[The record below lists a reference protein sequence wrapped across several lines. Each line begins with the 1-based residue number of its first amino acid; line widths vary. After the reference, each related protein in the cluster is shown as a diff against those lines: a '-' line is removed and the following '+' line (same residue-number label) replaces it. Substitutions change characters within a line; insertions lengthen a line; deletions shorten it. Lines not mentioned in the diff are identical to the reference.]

1 MNIKKHARLLTVLT
15 VFGLGLGSIASCGT
29 GASSSPITL
38 TCDSKEINLSETFEA
53 KLGKYYTFEAN
64 IDAEKNPQFKDAEI
78 VFSNDAESAF
88 EFSADGNYLEFAAI
102 KTGSFTISASVKGDE
117 TTKVNVK
124 LHVSDV
130 AKKEYKATV
139 DTTAAKLI
147 FKQGDAFTSEGIVV
161 YKTLVVDGEPS
172 AVRSV
177 LDASE
182 YTVSIPE
189 GKILES
195 KQSALEVKITPNDT
209 NLEPVTY
216 TIKVTSN
223 PAYRI
228 NSFFG
233 GLTENNYCVYGY
245 GQNSN
250 NQIYVY
256 PSFGI
261 NDNYIVNYDTSMAY
275 SLVQDKEGE
284 AATVHRYEMNFTSTD
299 YSFNRISDYEVGVV
313 DGNAL
318 AIGKSSNLSDI
329 TNNLQFSSGEIWKN
343 VENSSVT
350 YSTADQTYT
359 LNDVETITNLI
370 KIGGYG
376 FVLNNYVVNAG
387 AKISFPEFDNGEI
400 ALIIASLSA
409 KGTAQTAELPIFIG
423 NIGSFKDDTF
433 DKYLETT
440 HEVGESTDTFFK
452 TALDTI
458 RGNNFKGYFSDSR
471 KSTDK
476 YAGSYCTFSVNSNSL
491 EIFSHSEIIN
501 EETGVKKISDD
512 GLLGVV
518 KIPDGYEETGYKA
531 YTFSGTG
538 EKLVIT
544 EDDENLG
551 GTNQTT
557 IKNIYESRLP
567 SNWAGFGNA
576 DSTQKIDFSPMWDV
590 VNVYEGDKE
599 NYTRYRLNNSVIAE
613 EWAFYALLIDFSRI
627 EKYEA
632 NSIDLWVVDSNKDE
646 KPDEIRIGIEIKG
659 GEIVGSGIAEQ
670 MTIDLS
676 TVGTTV
682 NQVAQKVLEGLT
694 KAA

>member
-15 VFGLGLGSIASCGT
+15 VFGLGLCSIASCGT
-29 GASSSPITL
+29 GASASPITL
-38 TCDSKEINLSETFEA
+38 SCDSKEINLNETFEA
-53 KLGKYYTFEAN
+53 KLGKYYTFEAS
-64 IDAEKNPQFKDAEI
+64 IDTEKNPELKDAEI

-130 AKKEYKATV
+130 ATKEYKATV

-209 NLEPVTY
+209 SLEPVTY

-228 NSFFG
+228 NSFFS
-233 GLTENNYCVYGY
+233 GLAENNYGIYTVNKNSS
-245 GQNSN
+245 GQL
-250 NQIYVY
+250 YVY
-256 PSFGI
+256 PTFGI
-261 NDNYIVNYDTSMAY
+261 NENYIVNYDGSMAY
-275 SLVQDKEGE
+275 SVVQDKEGE
-284 AATVHRYEMNFTSTD
+284 AATLHRYEMNFTAND
-299 YSFNRISDYEVGVV
+299 YSFNRISDYEVGEV

-318 AIGKSSNLSDI
+318 TIRKSNSLTDI
-329 TNNLQFSSGEIWKN
+329 VNNLQFSLGEIWQN

-359 LNDVETITNLI
+359 LNDVDAITNLI
-370 KIGGYG
+370 KISGYG
-376 FVLNNYVVNAG
+376 FTLNNFTVNAG
-387 AKISFPEFDNGEI
+387 AQIQFSESDDGEV
-400 ALIIASLSA
+400 ALIIATLTQQGA
-409 KGTAQTAELPIFIG
+409 AQPANLPIVIG
-423 NIGSFKDDTF
+423 DVGTFKDAKF
-433 DKYLETT
+433 EKYLETA
-440 HEVGESTDTFFK
+440 HEVGESSDTFFK
-452 TALDTI
+452 TALNTI
-458 RGNNFKGYFSDSR
+458 RGNNFKGIFSDMR
-471 KSTDK
+471 NSTHQLAGT
-476 YAGSYCTFSVNSNSL
+476 YATYSVDGNSVELFQHFVN
-491 EIFSHSEIIN
+491 N
-501 EETGVKKISDD
+501 GVASDNGFL
-512 GLLGVV
+512 GLM
-518 KIPDGYEETGYKA
+518 KIPEGYEETGYKA
-531 YTFSGTG
+531 YTFTGTG
-538 EKLVIT
+538 ENLDIRQ
-544 EDDENLG
+544 DAENLG

-557 IKNIYESRLP
+557 IKNLYDSVLA
-567 SNWAGFGNA
+567 SNWAGFA
-576 DSTQKIDFSPMWDV
+576 DETSIQKVDFSSMWDV
-590 VNVYEGDKE
+590 VSVYEGEDQS
-599 NYTRYRLNNSVIAE
+599 YTRYRLNNGIIAN
-613 EWAFYALLIDFSRI
+613 EWGLCAMNVDEYKEYSP
-627 EKYEA
+627 
-632 NSIDLWVVDSNKDE
+632 NSLGLWVVDTNKDD
-646 KPDEIRIGIEIKG
+646 KPDEIWIDLEISG
-659 GEIVGSGIAEQ
+659 GEIQYSAVYDR
-670 MTIDLS
+670 MVIDLS

-682 NQVAQKVLEGLT
+682 NEAAQEIIKGFT

>member
-15 VFGLGLGSIASCGT
+15 AFGLGLGSIASCGT

-64 IDAEKNPQFKDAEI
+64 IDTEKNPQFKDAEI

-124 LHVSDV
+124 LKVSDA

-195 KQSALEVKITPNDT
+195 KQSALEVKITPNDAS
-209 NLEPVTY
+209 LEPVTY

-228 NSFFG
+228 NSFFS
-233 GLTENNYCVYGY
+233 GLAENNYGVYAVN
-245 GQNSN
+245 QNSSG
-250 NQIYVY
+250 QLYVY
-256 PSFGI
+256 PTFGI
-261 NDNYIVNYDTSMAY
+261 NENYIVNYDGSMAY
-275 SLVQDKEGE
+275 SVVQDKEGE
-284 AATVHRYEMNFTSTD
+284 AATLHRYEINFTAND
-299 YSFNRISDYEVGVV
+299 YSFSRISDYEVAEL

-318 AIGKSSNLSDI
+318 SIRKSNSLSDI
-329 TNNLQFSSGEIWKN
+329 VNNLQFSLGEIWQN

-350 YSTADQTYT
+350 YSTANQTYT
-359 LNDVETITNLI
+359 LNDVDAITNLI
-370 KIGGYG
+370 KISGYG
-376 FVLNNYVVNAG
+376 FTLNNFTVNAG
-387 AKISFPEFDNGEI
+387 AQIQFSESDDGEV
-400 ALIIASLSA
+400 ALIVATLTQQGSTQPA
-409 KGTAQTAELPIFIG
+409 NLPIVIRDVG
-423 NIGSFKDDTF
+423 TFKDATF
-433 DKYLETT
+433 DKYLETA
-440 HEVGESTDTFFK
+440 HEVGESSDTFFK
-452 TALDTI
+452 TALNTI
-458 RGNNFKGYFSDSR
+458 RGNNFKGIFSDMRNS
-471 KSTDK
+471 KHQ
-476 YAGSYCTFSVNSNSL
+476 YAGTYATYSVDGNSVELFQHFVENGSA
-491 EIFSHSEIIN
+491 
-501 EETGVKKISDD
+501 SDNGFL
-512 GLLGVV
+512 GLM
-518 KIPDGYEETGYKA
+518 KIPEGYEETGYKA
-531 YTFSGTG
+531 YTFTGTG
-538 EKLVIT
+538 ENLEIKQ
-544 EDDENLG
+544 DDEKLG

-557 IKNIYESRLP
+557 IKNLYDSVLA
-567 SNWAGFGNA
+567 SNWAGFA
-576 DSTQKIDFSPMWDV
+576 DETSIQKVDFSSMWDV
-590 VNVYEGDKE
+590 VSVSEGQDE
-599 NYTRYRLNNSVIAE
+599 NYTRYRLNNGIIAK
-613 EWAFYALLIDFSRI
+613 EWGLCAMNVNEYKEYSP
-627 EKYEA
+627 
-632 NSIDLWVVDSNKDE
+632 NSLGLWVVDTNKDD
-646 KPDEIRIGIEIKG
+646 KPDEIWIDLEISG
-659 GEIVGSGIAEQ
+659 GEIQYSAVFDR
-670 MTIDLS
+670 MVIDLS
-676 TVGTTV
+676 TAGTTV
-682 NQVAQKVLEGLT
+682 NEAAQEVIKGFT

>member
-1 MNIKKHARLLTVLT
+1 MNIKKHARLLSVLT

-64 IDAEKNPQFKDAEI
+64 IDTEKNPEFKDAEI

-102 KTGSFTISASVKGDE
+102 KTGSFTIFASVKGDE

-177 LDASE
+177 LDASK

-228 NSFFG
+228 NSFFS
-233 GLTENNYCVYGY
+233 GLAENNYGIYTVN
-245 GQNSN
+245 QNSSG
-250 NQIYVY
+250 QLYVY
-256 PSFGI
+256 PTFGI
-261 NDNYIVNYDTSMAY
+261 NENYIVNYDGSMAY
-275 SLVQDKEGE
+275 SVVQDKEGE
-284 AATVHRYEMNFTSTD
+284 AATLHRYEMNFTEND
-299 YSFNRISDYEVGVV
+299 YSFNRISDYEVGEV

-318 AIGKSSNLSDI
+318 TIRKSNSLSDI
-329 TNNLQFSSGEIWKN
+329 VNNLQFSLGEIWQN

-350 YSTADQTYT
+350 YSTANQTYT
-359 LNDVETITNLI
+359 LNDVDAITNLI
-370 KIGGYG
+370 KISGYG
-376 FVLNNYVVNAG
+376 FTLNNFTVNAG
-387 AKISFPEFDNGEI
+387 AQIQFSESDDGEV
-400 ALIIASLSA
+400 ALIVATLTQEGSTQPA
-409 KGTAQTAELPIFIG
+409 NLPIVIG
-423 NIGSFKDDTF
+423 DVGTFKDATF
-433 DKYLETT
+433 DQYLETA
-440 HEVGESTDTFFK
+440 HEVGESSDTFFK
-452 TALDTI
+452 TALNTI
-458 RGNNFKGYFSDSR
+458 RGNNFKGYFTDMRNSKGELAGTYFTYSVDGNSVELFQHFVNNGVASDN
-471 KSTDK
+471 
-476 YAGSYCTFSVNSNSL
+476 GFL
-491 EIFSHSEIIN
+491 
-501 EETGVKKISDD
+501 
-512 GLLGVV
+512 GLI
-518 KIPDGYEETGYKA
+518 KIPEGYEETGYKA
-531 YTFSGTG
+531 YTFTGTG
-538 EKLVIT
+538 ENLDIKQ
-544 EDDENLG
+544 DAENLG

-557 IKNIYESRLP
+557 IKNLYDSVLA
-567 SNWAGFGNA
+567 SNWAGFA
-576 DSTQKIDFSPMWDV
+576 DETSIQKVDFSSMWDV
-590 VNVYEGDKE
+590 VSVYEGEDQS
-599 NYTRYRLNNSVIAE
+599 YTRYRLNNGIIAN
-613 EWAFYALLIDFSRI
+613 EWGLCAMNVDEYKEYSP
-627 EKYEA
+627 
-632 NSIDLWVVDSNKDE
+632 NSLGLWVVDTNKDD
-646 KPDEIRIGIEIKG
+646 KPDEIWIDLEISG
-659 GEIVGSGIAEQ
+659 GEIQYSAVYDR
-670 MTIDLS
+670 MVIDLS
-676 TVGTTV
+676 TAGTTV
-682 NQVAQKVLEGLT
+682 NEAAQEIIKGFTKVA
-694 KAA
+694 

>member
-15 VFGLGLGSIASCGT
+15 AFGLGLGSIASCGA

-38 TCDSKEINLSETFEA
+38 TCDSKEINLNETFEA

-64 IDAEKNPQFKDAEI
+64 IDTEKNPQFKDAEI

-102 KTGSFTISASVKGDE
+102 KTGSFTIFASVKGDE

-228 NSFFG
+228 NSFFS
-233 GLTENNYCVYGY
+233 GLAENNYGIYTVN
-245 GQNSN
+245 QNSSG
-250 NQIYVY
+250 QLYVY
-256 PSFGI
+256 PTFGI
-261 NDNYIVNYDTSMAY
+261 NENYIVNYDGSMAY
-275 SLVQDKEGE
+275 SVVQDKEGE
-284 AATVHRYEMNFTSTD
+284 AATLHRYEMNFTEND
-299 YSFNRISDYEVGVV
+299 YSFNRISDYEVGEV

-318 AIGKSSNLSDI
+318 TIRKSNSLSDI
-329 TNNLQFSSGEIWKN
+329 VNNLQFSLGEIWQN

-350 YSTADQTYT
+350 YSTANQTYT
-359 LNDVETITNLI
+359 LNDVDAITNLI
-370 KIGGYG
+370 KISGYG
-376 FVLNNYVVNAG
+376 FTLNNFTVNAG
-387 AKISFPEFDNGEI
+387 AQIQFSESDDGEV
-400 ALIIASLSA
+400 ALIVATLTQEGSTQPA
-409 KGTAQTAELPIFIG
+409 NLPIVIG
-423 NIGSFKDDTF
+423 DVGTFKDATF
-433 DKYLETT
+433 DKYLETA
-440 HEVGESTDTFFK
+440 HEVGESSDTFFK
-452 TALDTI
+452 TALNTI
-458 RGNNFKGYFSDSR
+458 RGNNFKGIFSDMR
-471 KSTDK
+471 NSTHQLAGT
-476 YAGSYCTFSVNSNSL
+476 YATYSVDGNSVELFQHFVN
-491 EIFSHSEIIN
+491 N
-501 EETGVKKISDD
+501 GVASDNGFL
-512 GLLGVV
+512 GLI
-518 KIPDGYEETGYKA
+518 KIPEGYEETGYKA
-531 YTFSGTG
+531 YTFTGTG
-538 EKLVIT
+538 ENLDIKQ
-544 EDDENLG
+544 DAENLG

-557 IKNIYESRLP
+557 IKNLYDSVLA
-567 SNWAGFGNA
+567 SNWAGFA
-576 DSTQKIDFSPMWDV
+576 DETSIQKVDFSSMWDV
-590 VNVYEGDKE
+590 VSVYEGEDQS
-599 NYTRYRLNNSVIAE
+599 YTRYRLNNGIIAN
-613 EWAFYALLIDFSRI
+613 EWGLCAMNVDEYKEYSP
-627 EKYEA
+627 
-632 NSIDLWVVDSNKDE
+632 NSLGLWVVDTNKDD
-646 KPDEIRIGIEIKG
+646 KPDEIWIDLEISG
-659 GEIVGSGIAEQ
+659 GEIQYSAVYDR
-670 MTIDLS
+670 MVIDLS
-676 TVGTTV
+676 TAGTTV
-682 NQVAQKVLEGLT
+682 NEAAQEIIKGFTKVA
-694 KAA
+694 

>member
-38 TCDSKEINLSETFEA
+38 TCDSKEINLNETFEA

-64 IDAEKNPQFKDAEI
+64 IDTEKNPQFKDAEI

-147 FKQGDAFTSEGIVV
+147 FKQGDVFTSEGIVV

-228 NSFFG
+228 NSFFS
-233 GLTENNYCVYGY
+233 GLAENNYGIYTVN
-245 GQNSN
+245 QNSSG
-250 NQIYVY
+250 QLYLY
-256 PSFGI
+256 PTFGI
-261 NDNYIVNYDTSMAY
+261 NENYIVNYDGSMAY
-275 SLVQDKEGE
+275 SVVQDKEGE
-284 AATVHRYEMNFTSTD
+284 AATLHRYEMNFTAND
-299 YSFNRISDYEVGVV
+299 YSFNRISDYEVGEV

-318 AIGKSSNLSDI
+318 TIRKSNSLSDI
-329 TNNLQFSSGEIWKN
+329 VNNLQFSLGEIWQN
-343 VENSSVT
+343 VENSAVT
-350 YSTADQTYT
+350 YSTANQTYT
-359 LNDVETITNLI
+359 LNDVDAITNLI
-370 KIGGYG
+370 KISGYG
-376 FVLNNYVVNAG
+376 FTLNNFTVNAG
-387 AKISFPEFDNGEI
+387 AQIQFSESDDGEV
-400 ALIIASLSA
+400 ALIVATLTQQGA
-409 KGTAQTAELPIFIG
+409 AQPANLPIVIG
-423 NIGSFKDDTF
+423 DVGTFKDATF
-433 DKYLETT
+433 EKYLETA
-440 HEVGESTDTFFK
+440 HEVGESSDAFFK
-452 TALDTI
+452 TALNTI
-458 RGNNFKGYFSDSR
+458 RGNNFKGIFSDMR
-471 KSTDK
+471 NSTHQLAGT
-476 YAGSYCTFSVNSNSL
+476 YATYSVDGNSVELFQHFVN
-491 EIFSHSEIIN
+491 N
-501 EETGVKKISDD
+501 GVASDNGFL
-512 GLLGVV
+512 GLM
-518 KIPDGYEETGYKA
+518 KIPEGYEETGYKA
-531 YTFSGTG
+531 YTFTGTG
-538 EKLVIT
+538 ENLDIKQ
-544 EDDENLG
+544 DAENLG

-557 IKNIYESRLP
+557 IKNLYDSVLA
-567 SNWAGFGNA
+567 SNWAGFA
-576 DSTQKIDFSPMWDV
+576 DETSIQKVDFSSMWDV
-590 VNVYEGDKE
+590 VSVYEGEDQS
-599 NYTRYRLNNSVIAE
+599 YTRYRLNNGIIAN
-613 EWAFYALLIDFSRI
+613 EWGLCAMNVDEYKEYSP
-627 EKYEA
+627 
-632 NSIDLWVVDSNKDE
+632 NSLGLWVVDTNKDD
-646 KPDEIRIGIEIKG
+646 KPDEIWIDLEISG
-659 GEIVGSGIAEQ
+659 GEIQYSAVYDR
-670 MTIDLS
+670 MVIDLS
-676 TVGTTV
+676 TAGTTV
-682 NQVAQKVLEGLT
+682 NEAAQEIIKGFT
-694 KAA
+694 KTA

>member
-29 GASSSPITL
+29 GASASPITL
-38 TCDSKEINLSETFEA
+38 SCDSKEINLNETFEA
-53 KLGKYYTFEAN
+53 KLGKYYTFEAS
-64 IDAEKNPQFKDAEI
+64 IDTEKNPELKDAEI

-130 AKKEYKATV
+130 ATKEYKATV

-209 NLEPVTY
+209 SLEPVTY

-228 NSFFG
+228 NSFFS
-233 GLTENNYCVYGY
+233 GLAENNYGIYTVNKNSS
-245 GQNSN
+245 GQL
-250 NQIYVY
+250 YVY
-256 PSFGI
+256 PTFGI
-261 NDNYIVNYDTSMAY
+261 NENYIVNYDGSMAY
-275 SLVQDKEGE
+275 SVVQDKEGE
-284 AATVHRYEMNFTSTD
+284 AATLHRYEMNFTAND
-299 YSFNRISDYEVGVV
+299 YSFNRISDYEVGEV

-318 AIGKSSNLSDI
+318 TIRKSNSLTDI
-329 TNNLQFSSGEIWKN
+329 VNNLQFSLGEIWQN

-359 LNDVETITNLI
+359 LNDVDAITNLI
-370 KIGGYG
+370 KISGYG
-376 FVLNNYVVNAG
+376 FTLNNFTVNAG
-387 AKISFPEFDNGEI
+387 AQIQFSESDDGEV
-400 ALIIASLSA
+400 ALIIATLTQQGA
-409 KGTAQTAELPIFIG
+409 AQPANLPIVIG
-423 NIGSFKDDTF
+423 DVGTFKDAKF
-433 DKYLETT
+433 EKYLETA
-440 HEVGESTDTFFK
+440 HEVGESSDTFFK
-452 TALDTI
+452 TALNTI
-458 RGNNFKGYFSDSR
+458 RGNNFKGIFSDMR
-471 KSTDK
+471 NSTHQL
-476 YAGSYCTFSVNSNSL
+476 AGTYTTYSVDGNSAELFQHFVN
-491 EIFSHSEIIN
+491 N
-501 EETGVKKISDD
+501 GVASDNGFL
-512 GLLGVV
+512 GLM
-518 KIPDGYEETGYKA
+518 KIPEGYEETGYKA
-531 YTFSGTG
+531 YTFTGTG
-538 EKLVIT
+538 ENLDIKQ
-544 EDDENLG
+544 DAENLG

-557 IKNIYESRLP
+557 IKNLYDSVLA
-567 SNWAGFGNA
+567 SNWAGFA
-576 DSTQKIDFSPMWDV
+576 DETSIQKVDFSSMWDV
-590 VNVYEGDKE
+590 VSVYEGEDQS
-599 NYTRYRLNNSVIAE
+599 YTRYRLNNGIIANKWGLCAMNVDE
-613 EWAFYALLIDFSRI
+613 YKEYSP
-627 EKYEA
+627 
-632 NSIDLWVVDSNKDE
+632 NSLGLWVVDTNKDD
-646 KPDEIRIGIEIKG
+646 KPDEIWIDLEISG
-659 GEIVGSGIAEQ
+659 GEIQYSAVYDR
-670 MTIDLS
+670 MVIDLS
-676 TVGTTV
+676 TAGTTV
-682 NQVAQKVLEGLT
+682 NEAAQEIIKGFT

>member
-15 VFGLGLGSIASCGT
+15 AFGLGLGSIASCGA

-38 TCDSKEINLSETFEA
+38 TCDSKEINLNETFEA

-64 IDAEKNPQFKDAEI
+64 IDTEKNPQFKDAEI

-130 AKKEYKATV
+130 ATKEYKATV

-228 NSFFG
+228 NSFFSG
-233 GLTENNYCVYGY
+233 MTENNYAVYSVAQNDK
-245 GQNSN
+245 GQT
-250 NQIYVY
+250 YLY
-256 PSFGI
+256 PTFGI
-261 NDNYIVNYDTSMAY
+261 NDKYIVNYDTSMAY
-275 SLVQDKEGE
+275 SVVQDNEGE
-284 AATVHRYEMNFTSTD
+284 EATLHRYEMNFTSTD
-299 YSFNRISDYEVGVV
+299 YSFNRICDYEVAEVEGST
-313 DGNAL
+313 L
-318 AIGKSSNLSDI
+318 AIKKSSSLSDI
-329 TNNLQFSSGEIWKN
+329 TNNLQISLGEIWKN
-343 VENSSVT
+343 VDNSLVT
-350 YSTADQTYT
+350 YSTADKTYT
-359 LNDVETITNLI
+359 LNDIDAITNLI

-376 FVLNNYVVNAG
+376 FVLNSYSVNAG
-387 AKISFPEFDNGEI
+387 AQIEFVDMEDGEV
-400 ALIIASLSA
+400 ALIIATLSA
-409 KGTAQTAELPIFIG
+409 KGVQPAQLPIV
-423 NIGSFKDDTF
+423 IGSVGTFKDDTF
-433 DKYLETT
+433 DKYLETK
-440 HEVGESTDTFFK
+440 HEVGESNDTFFK
-452 TALDTI
+452 TALDTV

-471 KSTDK
+471 QSTDK
-476 YAGSYCTFSVNSNSL
+476 HAGSYCTYSVDNNSL
-491 EIFSHSEIIN
+491 EIFSHSEIVN
-501 EETGVKKISDD
+501 EETGVKEISDD
-512 GLLGVV
+512 GLLGIV
-518 KIPDGYEETGYKA
+518 KIPDGYEDTGYKA

-538 EKLVIT
+538 ENMQIT

-551 GTNQTT
+551 GTNQET
-557 IKNIYESRLP
+557 IKRIYESRLP

-576 DSTQKIDFSPMWDV
+576 ESTQKVDFSPMWDV
-590 VNVYEGDKE
+590 VTVYEGDKE

-613 EWAFYALLIDFSRI
+613 EWAFYALLIDFSKVN
-627 EKYEA
+627 KYEA
-632 NSIDLWVVDSNKDE
+632 NSIDLWVIDSNNDNN
-646 KPDEIRIGIEIKG
+646 PDEIYIGIEIKG
-659 GEIVGSGIAEQ
+659 DDIVGSAIAER

-676 TVGTTV
+676 TAGTTV

>member
-29 GASSSPITL
+29 GASASPITL
-38 TCDSKEINLSETFEA
+38 SCDSKEINLNETFEA
-53 KLGKYYTFEAN
+53 KLGKYYTFEAS
-64 IDAEKNPQFKDAEI
+64 IDTEKNPELKDAEI

-130 AKKEYKATV
+130 ATKEYKATV

-228 NSFFG
+228 NSFFS
-233 GLTENNYCVYGY
+233 GLAENNYGIYTVN
-245 GQNSN
+245 QNSSG
-250 NQIYVY
+250 QLYVY
-256 PSFGI
+256 PTFGI
-261 NDNYIVNYDTSMAY
+261 NENYIVNYDGSMAY
-275 SLVQDKEGE
+275 SVVQDKEGE
-284 AATVHRYEMNFTSTD
+284 AATLHRYEMNFTAND
-299 YSFNRISDYEVGVV
+299 YSFNRISDYEVGEV

-318 AIGKSSNLSDI
+318 TIRKSNSLFDI
-329 TNNLQFSSGEIWKN
+329 VDNLQFSLGEIWQN

-350 YSTADQTYT
+350 YSTANQTYT
-359 LNDVETITNLI
+359 LNDVDAITNLI
-370 KIGGYG
+370 KISGYG
-376 FVLNNYVVNAG
+376 FTLNNFTVNAG
-387 AKISFPEFDNGEI
+387 AQIQFSESDDGEV
-400 ALIIASLSA
+400 ALIVATLTQQGA
-409 KGTAQTAELPIFIG
+409 AQPANLPIVIG
-423 NIGSFKDDTF
+423 DVGTFKDATF
-433 DKYLETT
+433 EKYLETA
-440 HEVGESTDTFFK
+440 HEVGESSDTFFK
-452 TALDTI
+452 TALNTI
-458 RGNNFKGYFSDSR
+458 RGNNFKGIFSDMR
-471 KSTDK
+471 NSTHQLAGT
-476 YAGSYCTFSVNSNSL
+476 YATYSVDGNSVELFQHFVN
-491 EIFSHSEIIN
+491 N
-501 EETGVKKISDD
+501 GVASDNGFL
-512 GLLGVV
+512 GLI
-518 KIPDGYEETGYKA
+518 KIPEGYEETGYKA
-531 YTFSGTG
+531 YTFTGTG
-538 EKLVIT
+538 ENLDIKQ
-544 EDDENLG
+544 DAENLG

-557 IKNIYESRLP
+557 IKNLYDSVLA
-567 SNWAGFGNA
+567 SNWAGFA
-576 DSTQKIDFSPMWDV
+576 DETSIQKVDFSSMWDV
-590 VNVYEGDKE
+590 VSVYEGEDQS
-599 NYTRYRLNNSVIAE
+599 YTRYRLNNGIIAN
-613 EWAFYALLIDFSRI
+613 EWGLCAMNVDEYKEYSP
-627 EKYEA
+627 
-632 NSIDLWVVDSNKDE
+632 NSLGLWVVDTNKDD
-646 KPDEIRIGIEIKG
+646 KPDEIWIDLEISG
-659 GEIVGSGIAEQ
+659 GEIQYSAVYDR
-670 MTIDLS
+670 MVIDLS
-676 TVGTTV
+676 TAGTTV
-682 NQVAQKVLEGLT
+682 NEAAQEIIKGFT

>member
-1 MNIKKHARLLTVLT
+1 MNIKKHARLLSVLT

-64 IDAEKNPQFKDAEI
+64 IDTEKNPEFKDAEI

-102 KTGSFTISASVKGDE
+102 KTGSFTIFASVKGDE

-228 NSFFG
+228 NSFFSD
-233 GLTENNYCVYGY
+233 LAENNYGIYTVN
-245 GQNSN
+245 QNSSG
-250 NQIYVY
+250 QLYVY
-256 PSFGI
+256 PTFGI
-261 NDNYIVNYDTSMAY
+261 NENYIVNYDGSMAY
-275 SLVQDKEGE
+275 SVVQDKEGE
-284 AATVHRYEMNFTSTD
+284 AATLHRYEMNFTEND
-299 YSFNRISDYEVGVV
+299 YSFNRISDYEVGEV

-318 AIGKSSNLSDI
+318 TIRKSNSLSDI
-329 TNNLQFSSGEIWKN
+329 VNNLQFSLGEIWQN

-350 YSTADQTYT
+350 YSTANQTYT
-359 LNDVETITNLI
+359 LNDVDAITNLI
-370 KIGGYG
+370 KISGYG
-376 FVLNNYVVNAG
+376 FTLNNFTVNAG
-387 AKISFPEFDNGEI
+387 AQIQFSESDDGEV
-400 ALIIASLSA
+400 ALIVATLTQEGSTQPA
-409 KGTAQTAELPIFIG
+409 NLPIVIG
-423 NIGSFKDDTF
+423 DVGTFKDATF
-433 DKYLETT
+433 DKYLETA
-440 HEVGESTDTFFK
+440 HEVGESSDTFFK
-452 TALDTI
+452 TALNTI
-458 RGNNFKGYFSDSR
+458 RGNNFKGIFSDMR
-471 KSTDK
+471 NSTHQLAGT
-476 YAGSYCTFSVNSNSL
+476 YATYSVDGNSVELFQHFVN
-491 EIFSHSEIIN
+491 N
-501 EETGVKKISDD
+501 GVASDNGFL
-512 GLLGVV
+512 GLI
-518 KIPDGYEETGYKA
+518 KIPEGYEETGYKA
-531 YTFSGTG
+531 YTFTGTG
-538 EKLVIT
+538 ENLDIKQ
-544 EDDENLG
+544 DAENLG

-557 IKNIYESRLP
+557 IKNLYDSVLA
-567 SNWAGFGNA
+567 SNWAGFA
-576 DSTQKIDFSPMWDV
+576 DETSIQKVDFSSMWDV
-590 VNVYEGDKE
+590 VSVYEGEDQS
-599 NYTRYRLNNSVIAE
+599 YTRYRLNNGIIAN
-613 EWAFYALLIDFSRI
+613 EWGLCAMNVDEYKEYSP
-627 EKYEA
+627 
-632 NSIDLWVVDSNKDE
+632 NSLGLWVVDTNKDD
-646 KPDEIRIGIEIKG
+646 KPDEIWIDLEISG
-659 GEIVGSGIAEQ
+659 GEIQYSAVYDR
-670 MTIDLS
+670 MVIDLS
-676 TVGTTV
+676 TAGTTV
-682 NQVAQKVLEGLT
+682 NEAAQEIIKGFTKVA
-694 KAA
+694 

>member
-38 TCDSKEINLSETFEA
+38 TCDSKEINLNETFEA

-64 IDAEKNPQFKDAEI
+64 IDTEKNPQFKDAEI

-147 FKQGDAFTSEGIVV
+147 FKQGDVFTSEGIVV

-209 NLEPVTY
+209 SLEPVTY

-233 GLTENNYCVYGY
+233 GLAENNYGIYTVS
-245 GQNSN
+245 QNSSG
-250 NQIYVY
+250 QLYVY
-256 PSFGI
+256 PTFGI
-261 NDNYIVNYDTSMAY
+261 NENYIVNYDGSMAY
-275 SLVQDKEGE
+275 SVVQDKEGE
-284 AATVHRYEMNFTSTD
+284 AATLHRYEMNFTAND
-299 YSFNRISDYEVGVV
+299 YSFNRISDYEVGEV

-318 AIGKSSNLSDI
+318 TIRKSNSLTDI
-329 TNNLQFSSGEIWKN
+329 VDNLQFSLGEIWQN

-350 YSTADQTYT
+350 YSTANQTYT
-359 LNDVETITNLI
+359 LNDVDAITNLI
-370 KIGGYG
+370 KISGYG
-376 FVLNNYVVNAG
+376 FTLNNFTVNAG
-387 AKISFPEFDNGEI
+387 AQIQFSESDDGEV
-400 ALIIASLSA
+400 ALIVATLTQQGA
-409 KGTAQTAELPIFIG
+409 AQPANLPIVIG
-423 NIGSFKDDTF
+423 DVGTFKDAAF
-433 DKYLETT
+433 EKYLETA
-440 HEVGESTDTFFK
+440 HEVGESSDTFFK
-452 TALDTI
+452 TALNTI
-458 RGNNFKGYFSDSR
+458 RGNNFKGIFSDMR
-471 KSTDK
+471 NSTHQLAGT
-476 YAGSYCTFSVNSNSL
+476 YATYSVDGNSVELFQHFVN
-491 EIFSHSEIIN
+491 N
-501 EETGVKKISDD
+501 GVASDNGFL
-512 GLLGVV
+512 GLM
-518 KIPDGYEETGYKA
+518 KIPEGYEETGYKA
-531 YTFSGTG
+531 YTFTGTG
-538 EKLVIT
+538 ENLDIKQ
-544 EDDENLG
+544 DAENLG

-557 IKNIYESRLP
+557 IKNLYDSVLA
-567 SNWAGFGNA
+567 SNWAGFA
-576 DSTQKIDFSPMWDV
+576 DETSIQKVDFSSMWDV
-590 VNVYEGDKE
+590 VSVYEGEDQS
-599 NYTRYRLNNSVIAE
+599 YTRYRLNNGIIAN
-613 EWAFYALLIDFSRI
+613 EWGLCAMNVDEYKEYSP
-627 EKYEA
+627 
-632 NSIDLWVVDSNKDE
+632 NSLGLWVVDTNKDD
-646 KPDEIRIGIEIKG
+646 KPDEIWIDLEISG
-659 GEIVGSGIAEQ
+659 GEIQYSAVYDR
-670 MTIDLS
+670 MVIDLS
-676 TVGTTV
+676 TAGKTV
-682 NQVAQKVLEGLT
+682 NEAAQEIIKGFT